1 MLISVTRT
9 PPLENG
15 VVDLITPA
23 TTPGQRRS
31 PSPVNTDPDKA
42 TEDREKKS
50 TAEKTKQKG
59 PETKKIKEDMETNS
73 STENTEMTDAEKILK
88 QDMKIGDQTLIFP
101 E

>member
-23 TTPGQRRS
+23 TTPVQRRS
-31 PSPVNTDPDKA
+31 PSPVNTDKA